1 MRLLKPYFSYFQ
13 RSCEIPEINRKESK
27 TCKGGPYICTCT
39 YLTSTA
45 LSLYAVYRVT
55 SCIIRFDMT
64 WCGSWIRD
72 CFYRYKRSRAFS
84 DATYVTHRSMI
95 KLNVLFFIYW
105 FLEPLT
111 AATTMTGKWRIY
123 FSLLTFCFLKKQH
136 VNNFDGILNNNTLNQ
151 FLNGHV

>member
-1 MRLLKPYFSYFQ
+1 MRLLKPHFSYFQ

-111 AATTMTGKWRIY
+111 AATQWQVSEEFISACWLSV
-123 FSLLTFCFLKKQH
+123 F
-136 VNNFDGILNNNTLNQ
+136 
-151 FLNGHV
+151 